1 MQPVLPDIARL
12 TVIGTGL
19 IGGSMA
25 LALKAAGFKGEIVGC
40 GRRVEQLELA
50 LELGVIDRFEPRPDK
65 AVEGA
70 DLVVVCVP
78 VLAMKA
84 VFEAIADTL
93 PDSAVLTDV
102 GSTKQSV
109 IDAAERAFGRVP
121 AQLVPGHPIAG
132 TENSGVAAAFPTLYQ
147 GRLCILTPTDTASQ
161 TAVGTVRA
169 LWQACG
175 ARVTTMAA
183 DHHDDVLAATSHL
196 PHVLAFALVDLL
208 ASRDDHDEVF
218 AYAAGGFR
226 DFTRIA
232 SSSPDM
238 WRDISSANRHALT
251 HNLDALIERLQG
263 LRAAIAVDDRRTVHA
278 CYTRAKSARDAYVD
292 QVEARPS

>member
-1 MQPVLPDIARL
+1 MPQLPDIHRL
-12 TVIGTGL
+12 TIIGTGL

-50 LELGVIDRFEPRPDK
+50 LELGVVDRHEPRPAR

-78 VLAMKA
+78 VLAMQA

-93 PDSAVLTDV
+93 PGDAVLTDV

-109 IDAAERAFGRVP
+109 IDAAQRAFG
-121 AQLVPGHPIAG
+121 QLPPNFVPGHPIAG
-132 TENSGVAAAFPTLYQ
+132 TENSGVSAAFPTLYQ
-147 GRLCILTPTDTASQ
+147 GRLCIVTPTAESAPE
-161 TAVGTVRA
+161 AVRTVDA

-175 ARVTTMAA
+175 ARVTHMDAA
-183 DHHDDVLAATSHL
+183 HHDDVLAATSHL

-232 SSSPDM
+232 SSNPEM
-238 WRDISSANRHALT
+238 WRDISSANRQALT
-251 HNLDALIERLQG
+251 GNLDALIERLQG
-263 LRAAIAVDDRRTVHA
+263 LRAAIAVDDRKTVHA
-278 CYTRAKSARDAYVD
+278 CFTRAKSARDAYLKQLEPD
-292 QVEARPS
+292 T